1 MKTLTVTRKQDLL
14 EHRPLIEDL
23 FFNSFGQR
31 VLGNV
36 WDWAYLDN
44 PNGEP
49 VVSLCY
55 DEDRLVG
62 HYAIVPMPLSCKDFC
77 KRSYVSMTTMVA
89 ESHRKFGLF
98 TQLAKECYRIAAEGG
113 VDFVFGFPNSLFT
126 QLAKECYRIAAE
138 GGVDFVFGFPNSQ
151 SMPGFRKRLDWNLP
165 ESDYVATID
174 KATLLAAAKA
184 GSFDKTGLLGLDLND
199 PVIRAWRL
207 SRPGS
212 TYTFERGLAFK
223 RHQDTIDLLWW
234 DAPEAFTSLPDDA
247 SVNVLVSASSGLE
260 PNRQFDYQFGGIGLR
275 SVFNPIAINREMAIS
290 DLF

>member
-14 EHRPLIEDL
+14 EHRPAIEDL
-23 FFNSFGQR
+23 FFNSFDQR
-31 VLGNV
+31 AIGNV

-55 DEDRLVG
+55 DENRLVG
-62 HYAIVPMPLSCKDFC
+62 HYAIVPMPLSCGDVRKQ
-77 KRSYVSMTTMVA
+77 SYISMTTMVA

-98 TQLAKECYRIAAEGG
+98 TQLAQENYRVAAEGG
-113 VDFVFGFPNSLFT
+113 
-126 QLAKECYRIAAE
+126 A
-138 GGVDFVFGFPNSQ
+138 DFVFGFPNSQ
-151 SMPGFRKRLDWNLP
+151 STPGFRKRLYWTLP
-165 ESDYVATID
+165 ESDYLATVD
-174 KATLLAAAKA
+174 KATLLAAAKS
-184 GSFDKTGLLGLDLND
+184 GHFDKIGLLGLDLND

-212 TYTFERGLAFK
+212 TYTFGQGLAFK
-223 RHQDTIDLLWW
+223 RHQDAVDLLWW
-234 DAPEAFTSLPDDA
+234 DSPEALASLPDDA

-260 PNRQFDYQFGGIGLR
+260 PNRQFDYQFGGVGLC
-275 SVFNPIAINREMAIS
+275 STFDDTAINREMAIS

>member
-1 MKTLTVTRKQDLL
+1 MKTLTVTRKQALL
-14 EHRPLIEDL
+14 EHRPVIEDL

-31 VLGNV
+31 ALGNI

-55 DEDRLVG
+55 DDGRLVG
-62 HYAIVPMPLSCKDFC
+62 HYAIVPMPLSCKDVH

-98 TQLAKECYRIAAEGG
+98 TQLAQECYRIAAEGG
-113 VDFVFGFPNSLFT
+113 
-126 QLAKECYRIAAE
+126 A
-138 GGVDFVFGFPNSQ
+138 DFVFGFPNSQ
-151 SMPGFRKRLDWNLP
+151 STPGFRKRLDWILP

-174 KATLLAAAKA
+174 KSTLLAAAKT

-199 PVIRAWRL
+199 PVIRTWRL

-212 TYTFERGLAFK
+212 NYTFEQGLAFK
-223 RHQDTIDLLWW
+223 RHQDTVDLLWW
-234 DAPEAFTSLPDDA
+234 DAPEALASLPDDV
-247 SVNVLVSASSGLE
+247 SVNVLVSVNSGLE

-275 SVFNPIAINREMAIS
+275 SAFDATAINREMAIS

>member
-1 MKTLTVTRKQDLL
+1 MKTITITSKKDLL
-14 EHRPLIEDL
+14 EHRPGIEEL
-23 FFNSFGQR
+23 FSNSFGQR
-31 VLGNV
+31 ALGNV

-49 VVSLCY
+49 VVTLCY
-55 DEDRLVG
+55 EKDRLVG
-62 HYAIVPMPLSCKDFC
+62 HYAIVPMPLSCKNLH

-98 TQLAKECYRIAAEGG
+98 TQLAKECYGIAT
-113 VDFVFGFPNSLFT
+113 DN
-126 QLAKECYRIAAE
+126 
-138 GGVDFVFGFPNSQ
+138 GVDFVFGFPNSQ
-151 SMPGFRKRLDWNLP
+151 STPGFRKRLNWNLP

-174 KATLLAAAKA
+174 KTKLLAAAKV

-199 PVIRAWRL
+199 PVIRSWRL

-212 TYTFERGLAFK
+212 TYTFDQGIAFK
-223 RHQDTIDLLWW
+223 RHQYSVDLLWW
-234 DAPEAFTSLPDDA
+234 ECPEALASLPDETTI
-247 SVNVLVSASSGLE
+247 NILVLASSGLE

-275 SVFNPIAINREMAIS
+275 SNFCATAINREMAIS